1 MSKNYYDDSEIEYV
15 GKSKEYI
22 KVAASVK
29 QGLGSAR
36 IERDVKTIRE
46 EKIKGLLDYKYIRY
60 IKPSFEIIVNK
71 FVKVLE
77 DSSIDNEP
85 NFRRLLAYNTDFPEV
100 FNTYGYE
107 LSSMMCTDKTL
118 SPKKN
123 RAFFDFPL
131 FFKEACRSCGIYR
144 YAEMNIE
151 DIRDILKEVVDFR
164 EQISSQPR
172 KDRKTLE
179 NETLLYMHTK
189 DNDSNP
195 LNKIAKECSLRALKD
210 TGIHMK
216 VEDVNSIYGTGYGF
230 DLLSHEPYGEMLVA
244 VKSSDEA
251 GAFRLSRQE
260 YSLMRNS
267 EDSLCTRYF
276 VHSYIFDEN
285 NNVLSSLILKY
296 DKENELLVDVMDE
309 SNVYNIEQRIR
320 VRKGREI
327 LNYICTPVKVKINNQ
342 KNPMKYLFTMD

>member
-1 MSKNYYDDSEIEYV
+1 MSKNYHDDSEIEYV

-22 KVAASVK
+22 KVAKSVK

-36 IERDVKTIRE
+36 IERDVRTIRE

-123 RAFFDFPL
+123 KAFFDFPL

-164 EQISSQPR
+164 EQVSSQPR

-230 DLLSHEPYGEMLVA
+230 DLLIHESYGEMLVA
-244 VKSSDEA
+244 VKASRQD
-251 GAFRLSRQE
+251 GAFRLSK
-260 YSLMRNS
+260 S
-267 EDSLCTRYF
+267 EHEIMVNNASSPCTQYF
-276 VHSYIFDEN
+276 VHSYIFDDKDNELGC
-285 NNVLSSLILKY
+285 VILKY
-296 DKENELLVDVMDE
+296 DSENDVLVDICDN
-309 SNVYNIEQRIR
+309 SNVYNIEERTR
-320 VRKGREI
+320 ERHGRTI
-327 LNYICTPVKVKINNQ
+327 VNYVCTPVKVKINNQ